1 MFYSAQILFC
11 QGGGPRPRHFAS
23 NYHDDNTSDVQNNHG
38 AKTEKICLL
47 HQRRTAKEIT
57 DMLFFATIS
66 QQLFP
71 APQEMGI
78 FRFSWFA
85 LVVFA
90 VYNLAAVSSMKSTS
104 LSNMRLR
111 GGGILSDLAESLGWK
126 RSKVSPTSLGCGPLP
141 QKQSTPSDSTG
152 IVRSSSAIVPDIADC
167 ESYTAKP
174 PKSK

>member
-23 NYHDDNTSDVQNNHG
+23 NYHDDNTSDVQNNHR

-47 HQRRTAKEIT
+47 HQRRTAKET

-90 VYNLAAVSSMKSTS
+90 VYNLAAVSSIKSTS